1 MKAVLIGD
9 IIGSSEKSEQWMDI
23 LKSTLHHYGDTPK
36 DWEIYRGDEFQL
48 STAPNQALLAAY
60 FLKAAMK
67 SVKLDVR
74 LSIGIGDITF
84 KSPNIT
90 QQNGTAFV
98 RSGQLFESLKQK
110 KLSLAI
116 SSNDDNFDATMN
128 LLLRFASS
136 VIDGW
141 LPQSADYVLTKLNNP
156 ELSQSDLGL
165 KLGITQAAVSRR
177 HTRSQIDLL
186 LDLQNLYV
194 EKLNKIA

>member
-60 FLKAAMK
+60 YLKAAMK